1 MSWMGHMGQSTRG
14 IDYQNVPRP
23 IAGLATQY
31 PSGFVDPRHSH
42 ARAQLT
48 FPATGVTTVTTV
60 DASFIIPAGK
70 AMWLPAGVEHEV
82 ACKGDVDASILYVSH
97 DAAAGLPDAC
107 QVVQVSSLMSELI
120 VEASHLAVD
129 YEPDS
134 RDGRVMA
141 LLLDELGR
149 ANAASISAP
158 MPRHPRLARV
168 CATILKDPSAH
179 DDLDAWASAAGMGR
193 RTFTRIFRRETGVS
207 FAVWRQNVRLMDA
220 LSLLAAGQSVTSV
233 AYDVGYSSPS
243 AFTAMFRRAFGVAP
257 TAYLASGLAG

>member
-14 IDYQNVPRP
+14 IDYQDVPRP
-23 IAGLATQY
+23 VAGLATQY

-48 FPATGVTTVTTV
+48 FPATGVTTVTT
-60 DASFIIPAGK
+60 DSASFIIPAGK

-82 ACKGDVDASILYVSH
+82 SCKGDVEASILYVSH
-97 DAAAGLPDAC
+97 EAASILPNGSR
-107 QVVQVSSLMSELI
+107 VVQVSPLMTELI
-120 VEASHLAVD
+120 IEASHLAVD
-129 YEPDS
+129 YEMNS

-149 ANAASISAP
+149 ADAASISAP

-168 CATILKDPSAH
+168 CATILKDPSAD

-193 RTFTRIFRRETGVS
+193 RTFTRTFRRETGVS

-220 LSLLAAGQSVTSV
+220 LSLLSAGQSVTSV

-257 TAYLASGLAG
+257 TAYLSSEPDG